1 MTRMFSYWTRKNK
14 MTTGRGINLNESRK
28 YLLITRFTKPMSEMR
43 LTSILMFTKQIIF
56 RHATLRAYVFYC
68 TRAFLKFQSFL
79 VEFLYLLHRIHCDKL
94 ICKKQKNDTFTS
106 KRTLK
111 KQPQCTQHPPDANY
125 KKSDFLH
132 LMNLSL
138 IQIYTNPMRK
148 QNFISRY
155 FWNLTYIKGNDDVAW
170 LGKRQIT

>member
-1 MTRMFSYWTRKNK
+1 MPSLIFLSQHAGKLEVLSPHKDLLKFLQTASPPNMTRMFSYWTRKNK
-14 MTTGRGINLNESRK
+14 MTTGRGINLNGSRK

-43 LTSILMFTKQIIF
+43 LTSTLMFTKQIIF

-94 ICKKQKNDTFTS
+94 ICKKQKNDTYTS

-111 KQPQCTQHPPDANY
+111 KQPQCTQHPPDAN
-125 KKSDFLH
+125 
-132 LMNLSL
+132 
-138 IQIYTNPMRK
+138 
-148 QNFISRY
+148 
-155 FWNLTYIKGNDDVAW
+155 
-170 LGKRQIT
+170 